1 MPRSQT
7 SDSPKRRANG
17 TERRRF
23 ERVPVVLSAIAEC
36 GERYLNAFVHDI
48 SPNGL
53 QLRFTDEMPA
63 GPVDHILLPKLNRRI
78 PCKPVWRAGTH
89 VGVTFTNEPMEMTA
103 RMPVPL
109 PVESLSAAA

>member
-1 MPRSQT
+1 MPRFQT
-7 SDSPKRRANG
+7 SDSPARPAYG
-17 TERRRF
+17 AERRRF
-23 ERVPVVLSAIAEC
+23 ERVPVVLSAVAEC

-78 PCKPVWRAGTH
+78 PCKPVWRSGNH
-89 VGVTFTNEPMEMTA
+89 VGVAFTDAPTEMVA
-103 RMPVPL
+103 QMPVPL
-109 PVESLSAAA
+109 PADSISAAA